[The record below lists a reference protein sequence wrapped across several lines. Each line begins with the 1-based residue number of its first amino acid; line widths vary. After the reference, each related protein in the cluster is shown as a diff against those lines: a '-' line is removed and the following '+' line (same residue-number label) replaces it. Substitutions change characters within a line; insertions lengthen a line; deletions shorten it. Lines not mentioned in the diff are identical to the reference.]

1 VSGVPAVGARGQGS
15 PILGIDLGTT
25 NSCAAIMDGGDVR
38 VLANAEGSRTT
49 PSVVAFV
56 GDEVL
61 VGQAARDH
69 GIKDPG
75 ATIFAAK
82 RLIGRRFTDLADIP
96 LPYSVVAADNG
107 DAWIEARGRRHSP
120 SQISAHVLAALRD
133 AAEDA
138 LGEPI
143 TRAIITV
150 PAYFD
155 DAQRQATR
163 DAGLI
168 AGLRVERILSEPT
181 AAALAYGLHDRKD
194 RAPKTVAV
202 YDLGGGT
209 FDVSLLE
216 LRRGVFEVLATAG
229 DSLLGGEDF
238 DHAIAEQLAADFQR
252 LQGVDLRTDRVALAR
267 LRDAAQKVKHEL
279 SFTLSTEVNLPY
291 ITAEGGRPLHLAATM
306 TRRELER
313 LVRPLI
319 ARTIGP
325 CRRVMADARLR
336 PQDIEEVLLVGG
348 QTRMPAV
355 VEAVHEFFGREPSA
369 APNPDEVVAVG
380 AAIQGA
386 VLAGQVDDLVLL
398 DVVPLSIGVET
409 QGGVF
414 SVLIPR
420 NTPIPVK
427 RSEIF
432 STSVD
437 HQSIV
442 HVHVLQGLREMA
454 EDNRSLARLQLTEI
468 PPLPRGVPQI
478 QVRFELDA
486 DAILRVSAREPA
498 SGAETTVRVQ
508 PTSGLTRAEV
518 EALAREAAAAKQEDL
533 ARRSAALL
541 RNRAEGL
548 AYACERALASY
559 GPDLPDTVRKTVDAD
574 LTALRTNLAEHAP
587 AADLQTAFLTLERSS
602 RQIYAAMLGDP
613 T

>member
-1 VSGVPAVGARGQGS
+1 
-15 PILGIDLGTT
+15 
-25 NSCAAIMDGGDVR
+25 MDGGDVR

-216 LRRGVFEVLATAG
+216 LRAAPSRCWRPRATRCSAARTSTTRSPSSSRPTSSGCRASTCGPTGSRSRACATRRRRSSTSCRSRCPPRSTCRTSPPRAG
-229 DSLLGGEDF
+229 S
-238 DHAIAEQLAADFQR
+238 
-252 LQGVDLRTDRVALAR
+252 
-267 LRDAAQKVKHEL
+267 
-279 SFTLSTEVNLPY
+279 
-291 ITAEGGRPLHLAATM
+291 PLHLAATM

-369 APNPDEVVAVG
+369 APNPDEVVA
-380 AAIQGA
+380 
-386 VLAGQVDDLVLL
+386 
-398 DVVPLSIGVET
+398 S
-409 QGGVF
+409 
-414 SVLIPR
+414 
-420 NTPIPVK
+420 
-427 RSEIF
+427 
-432 STSVD
+432 
-437 HQSIV
+437 
-442 HVHVLQGLREMA
+442 
-454 EDNRSLARLQLTEI
+454 
-468 PPLPRGVPQI
+468 
-478 QVRFELDA
+478 
-486 DAILRVSAREPA
+486 
-498 SGAETTVRVQ
+498 
-508 PTSGLTRAEV
+508 
-518 EALAREAAAAKQEDL
+518 
-533 ARRSAALL
+533 ARRS
-541 RNRAEGL
+541 RAR
-548 AYACERALASY
+548 CSRARS
-559 GPDLPDTVRKTVDAD
+559 TTSCCS
-574 LTALRTNLAEHAP
+574 T
-587 AADLQTAFLTLERSS
+587 SS
-602 RQIYAAMLGDP
+602 R
-613 T
+613 